1 MRVQIRAD
9 AAEENQGFEP
19 FPEGDYLLECVKV
32 EDKRTRTGR
41 DMVVLELKV
50 SEGPSAGRKLW
61 HNLTLIPAG
70 EKGHGFTVAALHAFR
85 LPYDGEL
92 DFSTEDFIGRNA
104 RAHVAIEEREW
115 EDKVIKSNKVAYFI
129 TGDGHPQLKPQ
140 KSEPVRERFASKAA
154 SEDAVPF

>member
-70 EKGHGFTVAALHAFR
+70 EKGHGFTVAALHAFG

-115 EDKVIKSNKVAYFI
+115 DDKVIKSNKVQLFLI
-129 TGDGHPQLKPQ
+129 GDGPFSSQAPRVSAK
-140 KSEPVRERFASKAA
+140 ERVVAA
-154 SEDAVPF
+154 STANNDEVPF